1 MRSSI
6 TPPDV
11 NDFMKAR
18 ADALAR
24 EVAILAQTGAEPA
37 PISEAECATIREQA
51 TARRKM
57 EAKFTRRIHRKA
69 KHPWRP
75 SWLTRPALMPR
86 LPQV

>member
-11 NDFMKAR
+11 SDFMKAR

-51 TARRKM
+51 TARRG
-57 EAKFTRRIHRKA
+57 E
-69 KHPWRP
+69 
-75 SWLTRPALMPR
+75 RPASSENDPPPVQLK
-86 LPQV
+86 LATI